1 MFPPS
6 GHHCIYELWDF
17 GPLCALLVS
26 SNKIKQCAGNP
37 KGPLNMANRTVGT
50 HVPGRAFGDVLVH
63 FHHNVSG
70 EMLAFSAGDVS
81 NLSVCRHIVIYVF
94 SHEAKSTLGDSLLH
108 LKPIPVK

>member
-1 MFPPS
+1 M
-6 GHHCIYELWDF
+6 
-17 GPLCALLVS
+17 
-26 SNKIKQCAGNP
+26 QCAAAPLGFAPSAAANADKNSGNP

-50 HVPGRAFGDVLVH
+50 HVPGRAFRDVLVH

-81 NLSVCRHIVIYVF
+81 NLWLCRHIVIYVF

-108 LKPIPVK
+108 LKPITVK